1 MQVIYT
7 HIDEDRLK
15 ELFKEAL
22 VEVLEERK
30 DILSELLA
38 DALEDIVLARA
49 IREGESTEPVS
60 RQDIFKLL
68 EGKA

>member
-1 MQVIYT
+1 MDT

-15 ELFKEAL
+15 ELFKEAI

-30 DILSELLA
+30 DMLYELLA
-38 DALEDIVLARA
+38 DVIEDIVLAHA
-49 IREGESTEPVS
+49 IQEGESTEPVS

-68 EGKA
+68 EDIS

>member
-1 MQVIYT
+1 MDT
-7 HIDEDRLK
+7 HIDEERLK

-22 VEVLEERK
+22 IEVLEERK
-30 DILSELLA
+30 DILSELLS
-38 DALEDIVLARA
+38 DAIEDIVLAHA

-60 RQDIFKLL
+60 KQDILNLL